1 MNFNIEVSEYSW
13 CYDEIDNLKID
24 IKYIA
29 EVGSR
34 DGLDA
39 IKLAHKFNPEETYI
53 FEADPQLATLVE
65 SNLKKYEESLNIK
78 FFNFALG
85 SEDKNISFYAVDRYK
100 YDNQGIGSFYKVNF
114 DNRLRKDPDYK
125 RGTVQK
131 EINISQKKYESLQ
144 LTPPDLLAMDVQGAE
159 LEVLK
164 GFEDQLKKIKIII
177 LETSISDNYIG
188 GASFIDVHKYL
199 RKNFKLI
206 KNSRYP
212 TKKSRIFQDHIKY
225 KLSKNKIFQN
235 DFDLLYVNKSI
246 D

>member
-1 MNFNIEVSEYSW
+1 
-13 CYDEIDNLKID
+13 
-24 IKYIA
+24 
-29 EVGSR
+29 
-34 DGLDA
+34 
-39 IKLAHKFNPEETYI
+39 
-53 FEADPQLATLVE
+53 VE

-85 SEDKNISFYAVDRYK
+85 SEDKNISFYAVDRDK